1 MDDVDRGL
9 VEAAHAECL
18 AVHPY
23 TLLEQPDM
31 REMVDLGVDGMFTD
45 FPNRLEGVLGEDAAD
60 GNSAAVESAE
70 ASAACLSGAA
80 PEVPDTGGTPLLL
93 SAALGA
99 LLLSLCLMAAGLGRA

>member
-9 VEAAHAECL
+9 VEAAHAQCL

-31 REMVDLGVDGMFTD
+31 RDMIDLGVDGMFTD
-45 FPNRLEGVLGEDAAD
+45 FPNRLEGVLGEEAAD
-60 GNSAAVESAE
+60 GNRAAVESAE
-70 ASAACLSGAA
+70 ASRACLSGVGS
-80 PEVPDTGGTPLLL
+80 EVPDTGGIPLLP

-99 LLLSLCLMAAGLGRA
+99 LLLSLGLLAASLRRA